1 MENDIAF
8 WIREVRGEMTQVEF
22 AKCVYH
28 YEISAGQRECIPYHR
43 NQIANWEKGRNK
55 NFNTESFLS
64 IALLDYDKQY
74 PKKCETKQERNQRF
88 LYAAD
93 LMKKMLGLELYCRN
107 LHDALLIQVCRDVLS
122 FPELLE
128 KEKEYE
134 ERLKPLANSKGSE
147 YLPLKEKSRISL
159 QRETETIRIK
169 LYGISTQEELDE
181 LFEENRKFF
190 FTANRVLGERF
201 LKIYNSADRYPER
214 LELEEAVQ
222 IYAPNYRDSYMRMF
236 SSSGITREWLLDLCE
251 HLRFSKEEKKQ
262 ALENA
267 HMQPLTEEECAVK
280 TDYEEIMEWSLEEK
294 LEIMLLFSLYVKME
308 KLETLAPVEYLTE
321 SFSLYKQGKG
331 ALKELKKILCENKKI
346 LDTDDWVSEE
356 LEKQLLGSS
365 GVYAWIE
372 CMRSGYSNIQNEKMR
387 TAFREYRQEHQEY
400 FELFTES
407 LENLNKGK
415 MPVTDKENLEEAKKL
430 HYLSALFYTILTGK
444 YYTGKVTG
452 EDAQTIEIQ
461 FKKEEKKEPESEI
474 NYIYNFFT
482 LVFWTFLEKEP
493 LIAVTEKNGKV
504 QNGKFCV
511 YDKRRKKYTRGI
523 DIEEICENLWMELF
537 YRIYGTE

>member
-1 MENDIAF
+1 MENDIAL

-64 IALLDYDKQY
+64 IALLDYDKQH

-88 LYAAD
+88 LYAAN

-122 FPELLE
+122 FQELLE

-251 HLRFSKEEKKQ
+251 HLRFSKEEKKRI
-262 ALENA
+262 LENA

-280 TDYEEIMEWSLEEK
+280 TDSEEIMEWSLEEK
-294 LEIMLLFSLYVKME
+294 LEIMLLLSLYVKTE
-308 KLETLAPVEYLTE
+308 KMETLAPVEYLTE
-321 SFSLYKQGKG
+321 SFSLYKQGKS
-331 ALKELKKILCENKKI
+331 ALKELKKLLCENKKT
-346 LDTDDWVSEE
+346 LDSDDWVFEE
-356 LEKQLLGSS
+356 LEEQLLGSS

-387 TAFREYRQEHQEY
+387 TAFCEYRQEHQEY
-400 FELFTES
+400 FELFTEL

-430 HYLSALFYTILTGK
+430 HYLAALCYTIFTGK
-444 YYTGKVTG
+444 YYTGEVTG

-461 FKKEEKKEPESEI
+461 FEKEERKEPESEI

-493 LIAVTEKNGKV
+493 LIVVTEKNGKT

>member
-122 FPELLE
+122 FQELLE

-267 HMQPLTEEECAVK
+267 HMQPLTEEECAAK
-280 TDYEEIMEWSLEEK
+280 TDLVESMEWSLEEK

-331 ALKELKKILCENKKI
+331 ALKELKKLLCENKKI
-346 LDTDDWVSEE
+346 QDPDDWVPEE
-356 LEKQLLGSS
+356 LEKQLLSSS

-372 CMRSGYSNIQNEKMR
+372 CMRSGCLNIQNEKME
-387 TAFREYRQEHQEY
+387 TAFHEYRQEHQEY
-400 FELFTES
+400 FELFTGS

-430 HYLSALFYTILTGK
+430 HYLAALFYTILTGK

-493 LIAVTEKNGKV
+493 LIAVTEKNGKT

>member
-64 IALLDYDKQY
+64 IALLDYDKQH

-122 FPELLE
+122 FQELLE

-134 ERLKPLANSKGSE
+134 ERLKPLADLHDSE

-267 HMQPLTEEECAVK
+267 HMQPLTEEECAAK
-280 TDYEEIMEWSLEEK
+280 TDLVESMEWSLEEK

-331 ALKELKKILCENKKI
+331 ALKELKKLLCENKKI
-346 LDTDDWVSEE
+346 QDPDDWVPEE
-356 LEKQLLGSS
+356 LEKQLLSSS

-372 CMRSGYSNIQNEKMR
+372 CMRSGCSNIQNEKME
-387 TAFREYRQEHQEY
+387 TAFHEYRQEHQEY
-400 FELFTES
+400 FELFTGS

-430 HYLSALFYTILTGK
+430 HYLAALFYTILTGK

-493 LIAVTEKNGKV
+493 LIAVTEKNGKT

-511 YDKRRKKYTRGI
+511 YDKRRKKYTR
-523 DIEEICENLWMELF
+523 NL
-537 YRIYGTE
+537 